1 MSWQEAVLT
10 LGQIIFIV
18 ALLPSVFTKDKP
30 EIWTSILTGAV
41 AYSIA
46 VTYTTLHMP
55 LAAISAGLN
64 GVFWTI
70 LAVQKHRQNQVIAK
84 KKIRSK
90 VT

>member
-1 MSWQEAVLT
+1 MSWQELVLT

-30 EIWTSILTGAV
+30 EIWTSILTGMV

-55 LAAISAGLN
+55 LAAVSAGMN

-70 LAVQKHRQNQVIAK
+70 LAVQKYHQNHRTLKTKSSHKLN
-84 KKIRSK
+84 
-90 VT
+90 